1 MENPNPSPQQ
11 TSESLSK
18 SYLVLLIG
26 IIAVSLSAIIIRLAQ
41 SENIPSM
48 LIAAGRLIIA
58 ALILAPFA
66 LRKHK
71 NELQALTRSDFIL
84 VVAAGLFLALHFILW
99 IPSLEY
105 TSVLISVVLI
115 TTTPLW
121 SVLLEAIFLKSR
133 VGKLVLVGL
142 LTAIAGG
149 ILISLPQEAEGIEL
163 GSNPTLGILLSL
175 GGAIAVA
182 VYMVIGRKMRP
193 RLAVLP
199 YVWVVYSFAAAFA
212 LVVVA
217 VMGIPVFGYST
228 TGYLLVLALA
238 IVPQLIG
245 HSAFNYVLQNLS
257 ATYVGIATQ
266 LEPAVTGVIAYFLFS
281 EVPTEN
287 QLIGSAIILTGVILA
302 SIGQARSGT
311 RKTSHNSMVTQ
322 REA

>member
-1 MENPNPSPQQ
+1 VENPSPSPQQ
-11 TSESLSK
+11 PSESVTK
-18 SYLVLLIG
+18 SYLVLVLG

-41 SENIPSM
+41 SESIPSM
-48 LIAAGRLIIA
+48 LIAAGRLTIA

-71 NELQALTRSDFIL
+71 AEMQALSRSDL
-84 VVAAGLFLALHFILW
+84 VLVIGAGLFLALHFILW

-149 ILISLPQEAEGIEL
+149 VLISIPPETEGIEL
-163 GSNPTLGILLSL
+163 GSNPALGIALSL
-175 GGAIAVA
+175 GGAIAVS
-182 VYMVIGRKMRP
+182 VYMVIGRKMRS

-199 YVWVVYSFAAAFA
+199 YIWLVYSFAAAFA
-212 LVVVA
+212 LIVVL
-217 VMGIPVFGYST
+217 VMGIPILGYSA

-257 ATYVGIATQ
+257 ATYVGVATQ
-266 LEPAVTGVIAYFLFS
+266 LEPAVTGVIAYFMFE

-287 QLIGSAIILTGVILA
+287 QLIGSAIILTGVVLA
-302 SIGQARSGT
+302 SIGQAR
-311 RKTSHNSMVTQ
+311 TSARNIT
-322 REA
+322 E

>member
-1 MENPNPSPQQ
+1 MKNPTPISPPQP
-11 TSESLSK
+11 TNEGLTK
-18 SYLVLLIG
+18 SYLVLVLG

-41 SENIPSM
+41 SESIPSM
-48 LIAAGRLIIA
+48 LIAAGRLTIA
-58 ALILAPFA
+58 SLLLAPFA

-71 NELQALTRSDFIL
+71 AEIQSLTRSDMIL
-84 VVAAGLFLALHFILW
+84 VVGAGLFLALHFILW

-149 ILISLPQEAEGIEL
+149 VLISLPQEGQGIEF

-175 GGAIAVA
+175 GGAIAVS
-182 VYMVIGRKMRP
+182 VYMVIGRKMRS
-193 RLAVLP
+193 RVAVLP
-199 YVWVVYSFAAAFA
+199 YIWMVYSCAAVFA
-212 LVVVA
+212 LIVVA
-217 VMGIPVFGYST
+217 AMGIPLLGYSM

-266 LEPAVTGVIAYFLFS
+266 LEPAVTGIIAYFLFH
-281 EVPTEN
+281 EIPTQS
-287 QLIGSAIILTGVILA
+287 QLIGSLTILTGVIIA
-302 SIGQARSGT
+302 SIGQARSA
-311 RKTSHNSMVTQ
+311 KT
-322 REA
+322 AP